1 MYIYITE
8 IPIDQ
13 KNITE
18 IPNLEYSFVSG
29 SKKLLKN
36 GSHDKGNGR
45 KDIEHSNGKSCC
57 CVLHSQKI

>member
-18 IPNLEYSFVSG
+18 IPNLEYSFVAG
-29 SKKLLKN
+29 SKK
-36 GSHDKGNGR
+36 
-45 KDIEHSNGKSCC
+45 
-57 CVLHSQKI
+57 VT